1 MYHGD
6 SHLHVVARAQQAH
19 APPELRSRDLG
30 ALMAFGRRV
39 LAEDGEEVRVGYHLL
54 RPCLKVNREEE
65 VHAAAAAC
73 GSTTVN

>member
-54 RPCLKVNREEE
+54 KPCMKVKSCIGGPRGRDG
-65 VHAAAAAC
+65 VRIDQ
-73 GSTTVN
+73 S